1 MTPVRAEDSVAGR
14 IGGGSGG
21 LVMSNGG
28 VENPEMVDEEL
39 PAAMAAAQTM
49 GIRVDEPG
57 SGGDAGGKAADT
69 GDSNK
74 PVPAAAIKGSVDL
87 DGLVSG
93 GGNDLGMMI
102 SPRPGDKAG
111 EGEGGEGEGEGGG
124 SAAGEGKTEDPQPA
138 EGKGGD

>member
-1 MTPVRAEDSVAGR
+1 M
-14 IGGGSGG
+14 
-21 LVMSNGG
+21 VMSNGG

-74 PVPAAAIKGSVDL
+74 PLPAAAIKGSVDL

-93 GGNDLGMMI
+93 GGNDSRNDLGMMI

-124 SAAGEGKTEDPQPA
+124 SAAGEGKTEDPQPP